1 MAEIKLEVQ
10 EGAEKEFF
18 AHLMEKFDEEVE
30 KAAELRQKRYFTRDE
45 AVKYLALKA
54 SCFNDHV
61 RYSIPVAMI
70 GTRLVFDRKDLDEFI
85 EQHKT

>member
-18 AHLMEKFDEEVE
+18 AHLMEKFDEEVG
-30 KAAELRQKRYFTRDE
+30 KAAELRQKRYFTKNE
-45 AVKYLALKA
+45 AVKYLTLKD
-54 SCFNDHV
+54 SCFKDHV
-61 RYSIPVAMI
+61 RYSIPVATV

>member
-30 KAAELRQKRYFTRDE
+30 KAAELRQKRYFTKNE
-45 AVKYLALKA
+45 AVKYLTLKD
-54 SCFNDHV
+54 SRFKDHV

-85 EQHKT
+85 ERHKA